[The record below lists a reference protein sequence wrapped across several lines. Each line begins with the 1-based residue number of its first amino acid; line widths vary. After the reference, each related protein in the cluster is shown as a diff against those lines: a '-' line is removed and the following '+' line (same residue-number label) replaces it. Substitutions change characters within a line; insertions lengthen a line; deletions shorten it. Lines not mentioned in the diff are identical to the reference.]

1 MKVMLNIIR
10 AQQYIKNIF
19 ILLPL
24 FLAGQITNTELLS
37 KALMAF
43 VAFSF
48 SASAIYIFND
58 YKDIK
63 DDRKHPKKKYRAL
76 ASGLIS
82 KNVALSLM
90 TVLLIMGFSLM
101 AIISFNALVILS
113 LYIILN
119 IAYSCNL
126 KRIALL
132 DVTIIASGFVLRLFV
147 GSFAYEISLKI
158 WIVVMTFL
166 LALFMALAK
175 RRDDILI
182 FLKSGNKMRKSVIG
196 YNLQLID
203 GAMIIMASIIIV
215 AYINF
220 TTSPEN
226 IEKFQNEN
234 LYLTALFVI
243 FGIMRYLQMTFVEK
257 NSGSPTEIILKDK
270 IMQINLVLW
279 ILSFIWLIYMTPTSN
294 LL

>member
-1 MKVMLNIIR
+1 M
-10 AQQYIKNIF
+10 
-19 ILLPL
+19 
-24 FLAGQITNTELLS
+24 
-37 KALMAF
+37 
-43 VAFSF
+43 
-48 SASAIYIFND
+48 
-58 YKDIK
+58 
-63 DDRKHPKKKYRAL
+63 
-76 ASGLIS
+76 
-82 KNVALSLM
+82 
-90 TVLLIMGFSLM
+90 
-101 AIISFNALVILS
+101 ILS

-119 IAYSCNL
+119 IAYSCKL

-279 ILSFIWLIYMTPTSN
+279 ILSFIWLIYMTPTY
-294 LL
+294 LLS

>member
-1 MKVMLNIIR
+1 MKNILTIIR
-10 AQQYIKNIF
+10 PQQYIKNIF
-19 ILLPL
+19 VLLPL
-24 FLAGQITNTELLS
+24 FFSGQIINIELIPN
-37 KALMAF
+37 ALMAF
-43 VAFSF
+43 VAFSL
-48 SASAIYIFND
+48 SASAVYILND

-63 DDRKHPKKKYRAL
+63 EDRKHPKKKYRPL

-182 FLKSGNKMRKSVIG
+182 FQKSGNKMRKAVTG

-226 IEKFQNEN
+226 LAKFQNEN

-243 FGIMRYLQMTFVEK
+243 FGVMRYLQMTFVEK

-279 ILSFIWLIYMTPTSN
+279 ILSFIWLIYMTPTY
-294 LL
+294 LLS

>member
-1 MKVMLNIIR
+1 MNGIFTIMRPK
-10 AQQYIKNIF
+10 QYIKNIF

-24 FLAGQITNTELLS
+24 FFAGQITNMELLIN
-37 KALMAF
+37 ALMAF
-43 VAFSF
+43 VAFSL
-48 SASAIYIFND
+48 SASAVYIFND

-63 DDRKHPKKKYRAL
+63 EDRKHPKKKYRPL
-76 ASGLIS
+76 PSGLIS

-90 TVLLIMGFSLM
+90 TILLIMGFSLM
-101 AIISFNALVILS
+101 AIISLNALVILS
-113 LYIILN
+113 IYIILN
-119 IAYSCNL
+119 IAYSFKL

-132 DVTIIASGFVLRLFV
+132 DITIIAIGFVLRLFV

-234 LYLTALFVI
+234 LYLTTLFVI
-243 FGIMRYLQMTFVEK
+243 FGVMRYLQMTFVEK

-279 ILSFIWLIYMTPTSN
+279 ILSFIWLIYMTPTY
-294 LL
+294 LLS

>member
-1 MKVMLNIIR
+1 MKNILTIIR
-10 AQQYIKNIF
+10 PQQYIKNIF
-19 ILLPL
+19 VLLPL
-24 FLAGQITNTELLS
+24 FFSGQIINIELIPN
-37 KALMAF
+37 ALMAF
-43 VAFSF
+43 VAFSL
-48 SASAIYIFND
+48 SASAVYILND

-63 DDRKHPKKKYRAL
+63 EDRKHPKKKYRPL

-182 FLKSGNKMRKSVIG
+182 FQKSGNKMRKAVTG

-226 IEKFQNEN
+226 IEKISE
-234 LYLTALFVI
+234 
-243 FGIMRYLQMTFVEK
+243 
-257 NSGSPTEIILKDK
+257 
-270 IMQINLVLW
+270 
-279 ILSFIWLIYMTPTSN
+279 
-294 LL
+294 